1 MDSVGNY
8 TIKKAE
14 TKCLPF
20 ARHCSKYF
28 TYGLYITHL
37 ILTTLL

>member
-1 MDSVGNY
+1 MDNVGNS
-8 TIKKAE
+8 TIIIAN

-28 TYGLYITHL
+28 IHNLYITHL
-37 ILTTLL
+37 ILTTFL